1 MTVKE
6 VKAYLKQYRIAESI
20 ARRLKAEYD
29 EQMLLIDNIK
39 SPSNTDG
46 MPHGSGISNRTEQ
59 SALRLADA
67 AEKYKKAE
75 VESLEKRQQI
85 FDLIWN
91 VPGLKG
97 EILYLRY
104 IKFKSWDQVAD
115 TLHYSLQHIHR
126 LHGEVLLE
134 LSNMD
139 IMR

>member
-59 SALRLADA
+59 SALRLVDA

-104 IKFKSWDQVAD
+104 IKLKSWDQVAD